1 MHAHKPR
8 CGTAITGGF
17 VMCFRVSHCGDV
29 HLDEDHYFADTAQC
43 LEWFVEDSIHANTN
57 LFVVDGDLTTYK
69 QTIKERN
76 LWVDTLIQMGNHAPV
91 ILVAG
96 NHGKELDGDLHVLA
110 RAKAA
115 HTIYLCTEP
124 EFIELGDAAVAV
136 FPYPRK
142 AEMAGSGHSLGE
154 AFAQQLDGFNRRF
167 EQRPGCYKLFFGH
180 FGVAGARVSSG
191 QPLVG
196 RCAEYPL
203 DPLRSLKAQYVGLS
217 HIHLRQELA
226 PRIWYAGSLSRCDYS
241 EVEDKG
247 YHLVTLNAPEF
258 RPDLSD
264 LDIEFRMSPTR
275 RMVELHAV
283 YEDGELRLP
292 DNLDLVTLKDSRV
305 KVVVTVPNGPDHLL
319 SREQQENLRE
329 NLLAAGPAELKVK
342 IEHNADLSAEPAP
355 IAAARSAEEKL
366 RAYWAMKGTPPADR
380 QERLLAKL
388 SEVEKAV
395 LSSHES

>member
-1 MHAHKPR
+1 MMR
-8 CGTAITGGF
+8 I
-17 VMCFRVSHCGDV
+17 SHCGDI
-29 HLDEDHYFADTAQC
+29 HLEEDRYFEDTAQC

-76 LWVDTLIQMGNHAPV
+76 LWVEMVIQMGNHAPV

-115 HTIYLCTEP
+115 HPIYLCTEP
-124 EFIELGDAAVAV
+124 EFIELGEAAVAV

-142 AEMAGSGHSLGE
+142 VASAGDDQNLRG
-154 AFAQQLDGFNRRF
+154 AFAQQLDEFNKRF
-167 EQRPGCYKLFFGH
+167 EQRPGSYRLFFGH
-180 FGVAGARVSSG
+180 FGVVGARVSSG

-203 DPLRSLKAQYVGLS
+203 DPLRSLQAQYLGLS
-217 HIHLRQELA
+217 HIHLRQQLA
-226 PRIWYAGSLSRCDYS
+226 PRVWYAGSLSRCDYS

-247 YHLVTLNAPEF
+247 YNLVTLNAPEL

-264 LDIEFRMSPTR
+264 LGVEFRVSPTR
-275 RMVELHAV
+275 RMVEVHAV
-283 YEDGELRLP
+283 YQDGELQLP
-292 DNLDLVTLKDSRV
+292 EYLDLLTLKDSRV

-329 NLLAAGPAELKVK
+329 KLLAASPAELKVK

-366 RAYWAMKGTPPADR
+366 RAYWGIKGAPPADR
-380 QERLLAKL
+380 QDGLLTKL
-388 SEVEKAV
+388 AEVEKAV
-395 LSSHES
+395 FSSQESRTSSSVHL

>member
-1 MHAHKPR
+1 MK
-8 CGTAITGGF
+8 I
-17 VMCFRVSHCGDV
+17 SHCGDI
-29 HLDEDHYFADTAQC
+29 HIEEDRYFGDTTQC
-43 LEWFVEDSIHANTN
+43 LEWFVEDSIHANTD

-76 LWVDTLIQMGNHAPV
+76 LWVETLIQMGNHAPV

-115 HTIYLCTEP
+115 HPIYLCTEP
-124 EFIELGDAAVAV
+124 EFIELGEAAVAV

-142 AEMAGSGHSLGE
+142 ALMAGNEDSLGE
-154 AFAQQLDGFNRRF
+154 TFARQLDEFNRRF

-180 FGVAGARVSSG
+180 FGVAGAKVSSG

-203 DPLRSLKAQYVGLS
+203 DPLRSLTAQYVGLS

-247 YHLVTLNAPEF
+247 YNLVTLHAPDI
-258 RPDLSD
+258 RPDVSD
-264 LDIEFRMSPTR
+264 LDVEFRMSPTR

-283 YEDGELRLP
+283 YENGELRLP
-292 DNLDLVTLKDSRV
+292 DNLDPLTLKDSRV
-305 KVVVTVPNGPDHLL
+305 KVVVTVSNGPDHLL
-319 SREQQENLRE
+319 GRDQQENLRE
-329 NLLAAGPAELKVK
+329 KLLAANPAELKVK
-342 IEHNADLSAEPAP
+342 IEHDAELPAEPAP

-366 RAYWAMKGTPPADR
+366 CAYWAMKGAPPVDR
-380 QERLLAKL
+380 QERLLIKL
-388 SEVEKAV
+388 AEVEKAV

>member
-1 MHAHKPR
+1 MK
-8 CGTAITGGF
+8 I
-17 VMCFRVSHCGDV
+17 SHCGDIHV
-29 HLDEDHYFADTAQC
+29 EEDRYFGDTAQC
-43 LEWFVEDSIHANTN
+43 LEWFVEDSIHANTD

-76 LWVDTLIQMGNHAPV
+76 LWVEALIQMGNHAPV

-115 HTIYLCTEP
+115 HPIYLCTEP
-124 EFIELGDAAVAV
+124 EFIDLGEASVAV

-142 AEMAGSGHSLGE
+142 AEMAGNEDSLGK
-154 AFAQQLDGFNRRF
+154 AFARQLDEFNRRF

-226 PRIWYAGSLSRCDYS
+226 PRVWYAGSLSRCDYS

-247 YHLVTLNAPEF
+247 YHLVTLNAPEL

-264 LDIEFRMSPTR
+264 LDIEFRVSPTR
-275 RMVELHAV
+275 RMVELRAV
-283 YEDGELRLP
+283 YENGELRLP
-292 DNLDLVTLKDSRV
+292 DNLDPLTLKDSRV
-305 KVVVTVPNGPDHLL
+305 KVVVTVPNGPDHVL
-319 SREQQENLRE
+319 SREQQDNLKE
-329 NLLAAGPAELKVK
+329 KLLAANPTELKVK
-342 IEHNADLSAEPAP
+342 IEHDAELPAEPAP

-366 RAYWAMKGTPPADR
+366 RAYWTMKGSPPADR

-388 SEVEKAV
+388 AEVEKAV
-395 LSSHES
+395 LFSRES

>member
-1 MHAHKPR
+1 MK
-8 CGTAITGGF
+8 I
-17 VMCFRVSHCGDV
+17 SHCGDI
-29 HLDEDHYFADTAQC
+29 HLEEDRYFDDTAQR
-43 LEWFVEDSIHANTN
+43 LDWFVEDSIRANTN
-57 LFVVDGDLTTYK
+57 VFVVDGDLTTYK
-69 QTIKERN
+69 ATIKERN
-76 LWVDTLIQMGNHAPV
+76 LWVDALVRMANHAPV

-96 NHGKELDGDLHVLA
+96 NHGAELEGDLYVFA
-110 RAKAA
+110 RARGK
-115 HTIYLCTEP
+115 HPIHLCTDP
-124 EFIELGDAAVAV
+124 DFIELGELAVAV

-142 AEMAGSGHSLGE
+142 AAMAGDDQNLRE
-154 AFAQQLDGFNRRF
+154 AFAFQLEEFNQRF
-167 EQRPGCYKLFFGH
+167 EQRPGSYKLFFGH
-180 FGVAGARVSSG
+180 FGVAGARVSRG

-203 DPLRSLKAQYVGLS
+203 DLLRSLRAQYVGLS
-217 HIHLRQELA
+217 HVHLRQQLA

-247 YHLVTLNAPEF
+247 YNLVTLNSPEL

-264 LDIEFRMSPTR
+264 LDVEFRVSPTR

-283 YEDGELRLP
+283 FDNGELRLP

-329 NLLAAGPAELKVK
+329 KLLAAGPAELKVK
-342 IEHNADLSAEPAP
+342 IEHNADLPAEAAP

-380 QERLLAKL
+380 QDRLLTKL
-388 SEVEKAV
+388 GNIEKGV
-395 LSSHES
+395 LSNQES

>member
-1 MHAHKPR
+1 MPLRFGHAGH
-8 CGTAITGGF
+8 F
-17 VMCFRVSHCGDV
+17 

-43 LEWFVEDSIHANTN
+43 VQWFAADAIQGSVD
-57 LFVVDGDLTTYK
+57 LFVINGDLTTYK
-69 QTIKERN
+69 ATINERN
-76 LWVDTLIQMGNHAPV
+76 LWVDRLVEMANHAPV

-96 NHGKELDGDLHVLA
+96 NHGAELEGDLYVFCRA
-110 RAKAA
+110 RGK
-115 HTIYLCTEP
+115 HPIYLCTEP
-124 EFIELGDAAVAV
+124 KFIELGDVAVAV

-142 AEMAGSGHSLGE
+142 AEMIGDEQNLHDS
-154 AFAQQLDGFNRRF
+154 FARQLDEFNQRF
-167 EQRPGCYKLFFGH
+167 EQQPGCYKLFFGH

-203 DPLRSLKAQYVGLS
+203 DPLRGLKAQYVGLS
-217 HIHLRQELA
+217 HVHLRQQLA
-226 PRIWYAGSLSRCDYS
+226 PRTWYAGSLSRCDYS

-247 YHLVTLNAPEF
+247 YHLVTLNAPYLH
-258 RPDLSD
+258 PDMSD

-292 DNLDLVTLKDSRV
+292 GNLDPLTLKDSRV
-305 KVVVTVPNGPDHLL
+305 KVVVTVPNGPDRML
-319 SREQQENLRE
+319 SREQQDNLRE
-329 NLLAAGPAELKVK
+329 KLLAANPAELKVK
-342 IEHNADLSAEPAP
+342 IEHDADLPAEPAP

-366 RAYWAMKGTPPADR
+366 RAYWTMKGTPPADR

-388 SEVEKAV
+388 AEVEKAV
-395 LSSHES
+395 LFSQES

>member
-1 MHAHKPR
+1 VQYEGHSYVF
-8 CGTAITGGF
+8 G
-17 VMCFRVSHCGDV
+17 
-29 HLDEDHYFADTAQC
+29 
-43 LEWFVEDSIHANTN
+43 
-57 LFVVDGDLTTYK
+57 
-69 QTIKERN
+69 
-76 LWVDTLIQMGNHAPV
+76 
-91 ILVAG
+91 
-96 NHGKELDGDLHVLA
+96 
-110 RAKAA
+110 RAKGK
-115 HTIYLCTEP
+115 HPIYLCTEP
-124 EFIELGDAAVAV
+124 EFIELGEAAIAV

-142 AEMAGSGHSLGE
+142 AAIAGNEHSLGE
-154 AFAQQLDGFNRRF
+154 AFARQLDEFNRRF
-167 EQRPGCYKLFFGH
+167 EQRSGCYKLFLGH

-217 HIHLRQELA
+217 HIHLRQQLA

-247 YHLVTLNAPEF
+247 YHLVTLNAPDL

-264 LDIEFRMSPTR
+264 LDVEFRVSPTR

-292 DNLDLVTLKDSRV
+292 DNLDLVTLEDSRV
-305 KVVVTVPNGPDHLL
+305 KVVVTVPNGPHRLL
-319 SREQQENLRE
+319 SREQQESLRE
-329 NLLAAGPAELKVK
+329 KLLAANPAELKVK
-342 IEHNADLSAEPAP
+342 IEHDADLPSEPAP

-366 RAYWAMKGTPPADR
+366 RAYWAMKGSPPPDR

-388 SEVEKAV
+388 AEVEKAV
-395 LSSHES
+395 LSSQEG

>member
-1 MHAHKPR
+1 
-8 CGTAITGGF
+8 
-17 VMCFRVSHCGDV
+17 
-29 HLDEDHYFADTAQC
+29 
-43 LEWFVEDSIHANTN
+43 
-57 LFVVDGDLTTYK
+57 
-69 QTIKERN
+69 
-76 LWVDTLIQMGNHAPV
+76 
-91 ILVAG
+91 
-96 NHGKELDGDLHVLA
+96 
-110 RAKAA
+110 
-115 HTIYLCTEP
+115 
-124 EFIELGDAAVAV
+124 
-136 FPYPRK
+136 
-142 AEMAGSGHSLGE
+142 
-154 AFAQQLDGFNRRF
+154 
-167 EQRPGCYKLFFGH
+167 
-180 FGVAGARVSSG
+180 
-191 QPLVG
+191 
-196 RCAEYPL
+196 
-203 DPLRSLKAQYVGLS
+203 LKAQYVGLS

-329 NLLAAGPAELKVK
+329 NLLAAGPAELKMK

>member
-1 MHAHKPR
+1 MK
-8 CGTAITGGF
+8 I
-17 VMCFRVSHCGDV
+17 SHCGDIHV
-29 HLDEDHYFADTAQC
+29 EEDRYFGDTAQC
-43 LEWFVEDSIHANTN
+43 LEWLVEDSIRANTN

-115 HTIYLCTEP
+115 HPIYLCTEP
-124 EFIELGDAAVAV
+124 QFLELGDAAVAV

-142 AEMAGSGHSLGE
+142 AGMVGDEQNLHGT
-154 AFAQQLDGFNRRF
+154 FALQLDEFNQRF

-191 QPLVG
+191 QPLIG

-217 HIHLRQELA
+217 HVHLRQQLA
-226 PRIWYAGSLSRCDYS
+226 PRLWYAGSLSRCDYS

-247 YHLVTLNAPEF
+247 YHLVTLKAPEL

-264 LDIEFRMSPTR
+264 LDVELRLSPTR
-275 RMVELHAV
+275 RMVEVYAV
-283 YEDGELRLP
+283 YQDGELRLP
-292 DNLDLVTLKDSRV
+292 DNVDPLTLKDSRV

-319 SREQQENLRE
+319 SREQQDVLRE
-329 NLLAAGPAELKVK
+329 RLLAANPSELKVK
-342 IEHNADLSAEPAP
+342 IEHDAHLPAEPAP
-355 IAAARSAEEKL
+355 IATARSAEEKL
-366 RAYWAMKGTPPADR
+366 RVYWTMKGSPPVDR

-388 SEVEKAV
+388 AEVEKAV
-395 LSSHES
+395 LSCQGG

>member
-1 MHAHKPR
+1 MPLRFAHA
-8 CGTAITGGF
+8 
-17 VMCFRVSHCGDV
+17 GDF
-29 HLDEDHYFADTAQC
+29 HLDEDRYFADTAQC
-43 LEWFVEDSIHANTN
+43 LEWFVADAVQAGVD
-57 LFVVDGDLTTYK
+57 LFVINGDLTTYK
-69 QTIKERN
+69 ATIKERN
-76 LWVDTLIQMGNHAPV
+76 FWVDKLAEMANHAPV

-96 NHGKELDGDLHVLA
+96 NHGAELEGDLYVFG
-110 RAKAA
+110 RAKGK
-115 HTIYLCTEP
+115 HPIYLCTEP
-124 EFIELGDAAVAV
+124 EFIELGEAAVAV

-142 AEMAGSGHSLGE
+142 AEKAGNEHSLGE
-154 AFAQQLDGFNRRF
+154 TFARQLDEFNRRF

-217 HIHLRQELA
+217 HVHLRQQLA
-226 PRIWYAGSLSRCDYS
+226 SRIWYAGSLSRCDYS

-247 YHLVTLNAPEF
+247 YNLVTLHAPDL

-264 LDIEFRMSPTR
+264 LTVEFRVSPTR

-319 SREQQENLRE
+319 SREQQDNLRGK
-329 NLLAAGPAELKVK
+329 LLAANPAELKVK
-342 IEHNADLSAEPAP
+342 IEHDADLPEEPAP
-355 IAAARSAEEKL
+355 IAPARSAEEKL
-366 RAYWAMKGTPPADR
+366 RAYWTMKGSPLADR

-388 SEVEKAV
+388 AEVEKAV
-395 LSSHES
+395 LSSQES

>member
-1 MHAHKPR
+1 MPLRFAHA
-8 CGTAITGGF
+8 
-17 VMCFRVSHCGDV
+17 GDF
-29 HLDEDHYFADTAQC
+29 HLDEDRYFADTAQC
-43 LEWFVEDSIHANTN
+43 LEWFVADAVQAGVD
-57 LFVVDGDLTTYK
+57 LFVINGDLTTYK
-69 QTIKERN
+69 ATIKERN
-76 LWVDTLIQMGNHAPV
+76 FWVDKLAEMANHAPV

-96 NHGKELDGDLHVLA
+96 NHGAELEGDLYVFG
-110 RAKAA
+110 RAKGK
-115 HTIYLCTEP
+115 HPIYLCTEP
-124 EFIELGDAAVAV
+124 EFIELGEAAVAV

-142 AEMAGSGHSLGE
+142 AEKAGNEHSLGE
-154 AFAQQLDGFNRRF
+154 TFARQLDEFNRRF

-217 HIHLRQELA
+217 HVHLRQQLA
-226 PRIWYAGSLSRCDYS
+226 SRIWYAGSLSRCDYS

-247 YHLVTLNAPEF
+247 YNLVTLHAPDL

-264 LDIEFRMSPTR
+264 LTVEFRVSPTR

-319 SREQQENLRE
+319 SREQQDNLRGK
-329 NLLAAGPAELKVK
+329 LLAANPAELKVK
-342 IEHNADLSAEPAP
+342 IEHDADLPEEPAP
-355 IAAARSAEEKL
+355 IAPARSAEEKL
-366 RAYWAMKGTPPADR
+366 RAYWTMKGSPLADR

-388 SEVEKAV
+388 AEVEKAV
-395 LSSHES
+395 LCSRES

>member
-1 MHAHKPR
+1 MR
-8 CGTAITGGF
+8 I
-17 VMCFRVSHCGDV
+17 SHCGDI
-29 HLDEDHYFADTAQC
+29 HLEEERYFEDTVQC
-43 LEWFVEDSIHANTN
+43 LEWFVEDSTRADAD
-57 LFVVDGDLTTYK
+57 LFVINGDLTTYK

-76 LWVDTLIQMGNHAPV
+76 LWVEILIRVGNYAPV

-115 HTIYLCTEP
+115 HPIYLCTEP
-124 EFIELGDAAVAV
+124 DFLKIGDAAVAV

-142 AEMAGSGHSLGE
+142 AEPAASEQNLYE
-154 AFAQQLDGFNRRF
+154 AFARQLDEFNQRF
-167 EQRPGCYKLFFGH
+167 EQCPGQFRLFFGH

-217 HIHLRQELA
+217 HVHLRQQLA
-226 PRIWYAGSLSRCDYS
+226 PRVWYAGSLSRCDYS

-247 YHLVTLNAPEF
+247 YHLVTLNSPEL

-264 LDIEFRMSPTR
+264 LNVEFRVSPTR
-275 RMVELHAV
+275 RMVEIHAA
-283 YEDGELRLP
+283 YENGDLRLP
-292 DNLDLVTLKDSRV
+292 NDLDPATLRDSRV
-305 KVVVTVPNGPDHLL
+305 KVIVTVPNGPDRLL

-329 NLLAAGPAELKVK
+329 KLLAACPAELKVK
-342 IEHNADLSAEPAP
+342 IEHDADIPAEPAP
-355 IAAARSAEEKL
+355 IATARSAEEKL
-366 RAYWAMKGTPPADR
+366 RAYWAMKGGPPAER
-380 QERLLAKL
+380 HERLLAKL
-388 SEVEKAV
+388 ADLETTV
-395 LSSHES
+395 LSTRGAAEKGREEGAGGRG

>member
-1 MHAHKPR
+1 MK
-8 CGTAITGGF
+8 I
-17 VMCFRVSHCGDV
+17 SHCGDI
-29 HLDEDHYFADTAQC
+29 HIEEDRYFADTAKC
-43 LEWFVEDSIHANTN
+43 LEWFVEDSIHANTD

-76 LWVDTLIQMGNHAPV
+76 LWVETLIQMGNHAPV

-115 HTIYLCTEP
+115 HPIYLCTEP
-124 EFIELGDAAVAV
+124 EFIDLGEASVAV

-142 AEMAGSGHSLGE
+142 AEMAGNEDSLGK
-154 AFAQQLDGFNRRF
+154 AFARQLDEFNRRF

-226 PRIWYAGSLSRCDYS
+226 PRVWYAGSLSRCDYS

-247 YHLVTLNAPEF
+247 YHLVTLNAPEL

-264 LDIEFRMSPTR
+264 LDIEFRVSPTR
-275 RMVELHAV
+275 RMVELRAV
-283 YEDGELRLP
+283 YENGELRLP
-292 DNLDLVTLKDSRV
+292 DNLDPLTLKDSRV
-305 KVVVTVPNGPDHLL
+305 KVVVTVPNGPDHVL
-319 SREQQENLRE
+319 SREQQDNLKE
-329 NLLAAGPAELKVK
+329 KLLAANPTELKVK
-342 IEHNADLSAEPAP
+342 IEHDAELPAEPAP

-366 RAYWAMKGTPPADR
+366 RAYWTMKGSPPADR
-380 QERLLAKL
+380 QERLLTKL
-388 SEVEKAV
+388 AEVEKAV
-395 LSSHES
+395 LSA

>member
-1 MHAHKPR
+1 MK
-8 CGTAITGGF
+8 I
-17 VMCFRVSHCGDV
+17 SHCGDIHV
-29 HLDEDHYFADTAQC
+29 EEDRYFGDTAQC

-76 LWVDTLIQMGNHAPV
+76 LWVEALIQMGNHAPV

-115 HTIYLCTEP
+115 HPIYLCTEP
-124 EFIELGDAAVAV
+124 EFIDLGEASVAV

-142 AEMAGSGHSLGE
+142 AEMAGNEDSLGK
-154 AFAQQLDGFNRRF
+154 AFARQLDEFNRRF

-247 YHLVTLNAPEF
+247 YHLVTLNAPEL

-264 LDIEFRMSPTR
+264 LDIEFRVSPTR
-275 RMVELHAV
+275 RMVELRAV
-283 YEDGELRLP
+283 YENGELRLP
-292 DNLDLVTLKDSRV
+292 DNLDPLTLKDSRV
-305 KVVVTVPNGPDHLL
+305 KVVVTVPNGPDHVL
-319 SREQQENLRE
+319 SREQQDNLKE
-329 NLLAAGPAELKVK
+329 KLLAANPTELKVK
-342 IEHNADLSAEPAP
+342 IEHDAELPAEPAP

-366 RAYWAMKGTPPADR
+366 RAYWTMKGSPPADR
-380 QERLLAKL
+380 QERLLTKL
-388 SEVEKAV
+388 AEVEKAV
-395 LSSHES
+395 LSA